1 MNKTVTPKQL
11 ELTEGKTREELLLA
25 TAPHI
30 DTQSPAFKASVGKIE
45 KIELAEAAHAVLSS
59 RPDRFDWSA
68 KNPNVVLH
76 YQPATMVYENPNGQI
91 IIRQEDQYGD
101 TENEH
106 YLIIDPDQVTKLFT
120 RALSLAAEIN
130 ARGGQ

>member
-1 MNKTVTPKQL
+1 MSNLKDRGQGQLAIAPTTRGEISPPVKSLADHDVDRDTALPFVSLPGKQFSR
-11 ELTEGKTREELLLA
+11 RE
-25 TAPHI
+25 P
-30 DTQSPAFKASVGKIE
+30 
-45 KIELAEAAHAVLSS
+45 
-59 RPDRFDWSA
+59 FDWSGD
-68 KNPNVVLH
+68 NPDVVLP
-76 YQPATMVYENPNGQI
+76 YQPATAVYENPNGQI

-130 ARGGQ
+130 ARGRE

>member
-1 MNKTVTPKQL
+1 LVIAPVLPAKPEQ
-11 ELTEGKTREELLLA
+11 TETTMPQARQASQFERRE
-25 TAPHI
+25 
-30 DTQSPAFKASVGKIE
+30 
-45 KIELAEAAHAVLSS
+45 
-59 RPDRFDWSA
+59 PDRFDWSA
-68 KNPNVVLH
+68 ENPNVVLH